1 MRCGFDL
8 FVCVIGFCLFL
19 ELEER
24 REDLSKDLD
33 KFNVIIN
40 EVEKLHEQGISVV
53 FSYCCPCI

>member
-1 MRCGFDL
+1 M
-8 FVCVIGFCLFL
+8 CVIGFCLFL